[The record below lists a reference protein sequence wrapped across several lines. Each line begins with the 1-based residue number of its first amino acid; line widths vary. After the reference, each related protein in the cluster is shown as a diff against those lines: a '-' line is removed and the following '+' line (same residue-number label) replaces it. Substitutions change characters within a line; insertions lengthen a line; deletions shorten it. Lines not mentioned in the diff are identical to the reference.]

1 MLIQQNQP
9 LPILPKYLAEYLI
22 QHFVHFFTIHFT
34 SPFSDYQAAPLALL
48 ILMQRQSQHTWMSC
62 RGIVYISR
70 REFDPAPQY
79 MCGNL

>member
-22 QHFVHFFTIHFT
+22 QHFVHFLIHST
-34 SPFSDYQAAPLALL
+34 SPFSDYQAAPLASL
-48 ILMQRQSQHTWMSC
+48 ILMPRQSQHTWMSC